1 MENACNRCNPHSNPL
16 SPKIIPVIR
25 AICVILN
32 PLSPKIIL
40 VIRAICVISLNPLS
54 QKIILV
60 IRVICGRY
68 HSTNHLSMVRVSL
81 EKFTP
86 IIYVC
91 LAPP

>member
-1 MENACNRCNPHSNPL
+1 MRIILIYFNYFNSSNRCN
-16 SPKIIPVIR
+16 
-25 AICVILN
+25 LN
-32 PLSPKIIL
+32 PLSQKIIP

-54 QKIILV
+54 PKIIPV
-60 IRVICGRY
+60 IRAICGRY

-86 IIYVC
+86 TIYVC